1 MEDATHPVEVLGQIE
16 DRCAKLFEQ
25 QPRRQ
30 FVICFGGSANSL
42 FFAHVTR
49 SHQWIT
55 TPVLPLSES
64 YLKLMALLAAPA
76 ELLGFT
82 SEASCLSG
90 PIPLPPLRNQPACS
104 LIGAP
109 FFFKSPSSAQIAT
122 NSKCSAV
129 ALCTT
134 TLGPLIIKLGVD
146 LAPNFRSLANE
157 ATALRQLAR
166 TQSGPTFIPTLFD
179 FYTCNIGIIGGK
191 ALFTHAL
198 AIVPVGEPLSFK
210 TTEHLALVM
219 HDVARAIWHAW
230 KCQIVHRDV
239 SPANIVLVPSSA
251 VFGTAVS
258 PPERALLIDWHVA
271 TEVQSCGDR
280 SAPIMT

>member
-82 SEASCLSG
+82 SEASFLSG

-191 ALFTHAL
+191 TLFTHAL
-198 AIVPVGEPLSFK
+198 AIVPVGEPLIEFQDDRTPCAGDARCSASD
-210 TTEHLALVM
+210 LACM
-219 HDVARAIWHAW
+219 EMSNRA
-230 KCQIVHRDV
+230 
-239 SPANIVLVPSSA
+239 S
-251 VFGTAVS
+251 
-258 PPERALLIDWHVA
+258 
-271 TEVQSCGDR
+271 
-280 SAPIMT
+280 